1 MKVRVSFYSGG
12 KEKAF
17 VVFDG
22 SGSNLRSW
30 FTQKR
35 VIESSYTDISN
46 TSANKFSVDGYV

>member
-46 TSANKFSVDGYV
+46 TSANKFSVDG